1 MLHGVKM
8 KELITFADD
17 RGFFREVFRAD
28 DGMGSIA
35 QTSVTLTFPGVIK
48 AFHYHKLQT
57 DIWYVLSG
65 QARVVLH
72 DLRDDSPTKG
82 QTDVIVC
89 GTHRPMLIAIPPM
102 VCHGY
107 QVLGSEPVML
117 FYHTSRTY
125 DPTNP
130 DEHRIPFDD
139 PRVGF
144 DWSIK
149 NR

>member
-8 KELITFADD
+8 KELITHADD
-17 RGFFREVFRAD
+17 RGFFREVFRTD
-28 DGMGSIA
+28 WGMGEAA
-35 QTSVTLTFPGVIK
+35 QTSVTLTFPGVVK

-57 DIWYVLSG
+57 DIWYVAQG

-82 QTDVIVC
+82 QTQTIVC
-89 GTHRPMLIAIPPM
+89 GQHAPMLICIPPM
-102 VCHGY
+102 VAHGY
-107 QVLGSEPVML
+107 QVLGSDPVTL
-117 FYHTSRTY
+117 FYHTSLTY
-125 DPTNP
+125 DAKNP
-130 DEHRIPFDD
+130 DEYRISFDD
-139 PRVGF
+139 ASIGF

>member
-1 MLHGVKM
+1 MIEGVKI
-8 KELITFADD
+8 KELVTFADD
-17 RGFFREVFRAD
+17 RGFFREVFRED

-35 QTSVTLTFPGVIK
+35 QTAMTLTFPGVIK

-57 DIWYVLSG
+57 DIWYVALG

-82 QTDVIVC
+82 ETQVIVC
-89 GTHRPMLIAIPPM
+89 GQHQPLLIAIPPM

-107 QVLGSEPVML
+107 QVLGADPIILV
-117 FYHTSRTY
+117 YHTSLTY
-125 DPTNP
+125 NVKQP
-130 DEHRIPFDD
+130 DEYRIPFDD
-139 PRVGF
+139 PKIGF
-144 DWSIK
+144 DWAVK